1 MFESD
6 YRPATKKND
15 VVYFNSNRY
24 LGQQFLSPDA
34 MRAGY
39 TLDTT
44 DRPLPGESIIEFT
57 EKKLFEGNPDQLI
70 RQAERRLLHA
80 LAKFPQ
86 ARAAMRTVYSTSTFG
101 PSNMRWTSEERE
113 WLFLCLT
120 GSPEINPALPVEM
133 LDGGTPS
140 QLHLYLADRHDC
152 PNDAFNRD
160 LLASVTNHDTSSD
173 DGIIDTTI
181 ESSDRPGYIVDV
193 SGDEPGENSSVNPQV
208 EVIRSEEEELDS
220 FLKSSSHV
228 ETQGE
233 TAAEIGHINGLLDE
247 YFLETD
253 MFPSFTNS
261 KIAQET
267 RAELTVQETVATILR
282 ATAMKRFSNAK
293 SKLTTIV
300 YEMDR
305 RLGDEGG
312 NELTNNDFDDVS
324 SDELQELFLKLG
336 SETVDAQKSLYETER
351 STDRVNSHL
360 LDYSVS
366 NGVQSKQSQAELDR
380 LDKMME
386 DHIASLP
393 EDSHRPETRGD
404 DGEYVYGSDEVGD
417 GEIDPMFGGRNPD
430 EYVVRGL
437 PNGEGKFE

>member
-1 MFESD
+1 M
-6 YRPATKKND
+6 
-15 VVYFNSNRY
+15 
-24 LGQQFLSPDA
+24 
-34 MRAGY
+34 
-39 TLDTT
+39 
-44 DRPLPGESIIEFT
+44 
-57 EKKLFEGNPDQLI
+57 
-70 RQAERRLLHA
+70 
-80 LAKFPQ
+80 
-86 ARAAMRTVYSTSTFG
+86 
-101 PSNMRWTSEERE
+101 
-113 WLFLCLT
+113 
-120 GSPEINPALPVEM
+120 
-133 LDGGTPS
+133 
-140 QLHLYLADRHDC
+140 
-152 PNDAFNRD
+152 
-160 LLASVTNHDTSSD
+160 
-173 DGIIDTTI
+173 
-181 ESSDRPGYIVDV
+181 
-193 SGDEPGENSSVNPQV
+193 
-208 EVIRSEEEELDS
+208 RSEEEELDS
-220 FLKSSSHV
+220 FLESSSHV
-228 ETQGE
+228 ETQSE

-293 SKLTTIV
+293 SKLTRIV

-312 NELTNNDFDDVS
+312 NELAESDLDDVS

-393 EDSHRPETRGD
+393 EDSHRPDTPGD